1 MSTPAVHLLLAI
13 HCHQPVGNFGFVL
26 EEAFERAYEPFLA
39 VLERHPAIRVTL
51 HYSGTL
57 LDWFREHQPRF
68 LDRLKRLAAS
78 RRVELLAGG
87 YYEPILPLIP
97 EPDRQGQI
105 ALMRRALRR
114 VLGQAPDGLWLTERV
129 WEPELPQTLAR
140 GGIRYTILDVNQFRP
155 AAATLPA
162 AAQLRDEQGWEV
174 LGCYVTS
181 YGRHPLV
188 LFPASTRLR
197 YAIPFQDPSKTIDV
211 LRRAQRP
218 TPLCLTYA
226 DDGEKFG
233 LWPQT
238 HEWVYGQGWLE
249 QFFQAIERESSW
261 LTTSTFSQYLAEA
274 SPNGR
279 VFLPCGSYEEMLEW
293 AGGSFRN
300 FFVKYPEA
308 NAMLHKMLAVSDRL
322 HHVESLKKLRVQS
335 SRTRRKSVRNS
346 QLSTLNSQLLARAQ
360 RELYMAQCNDAYWHG
375 VFGGLYLAHLRRAVY
390 SHLIEAEQLLTRRGG
405 GAVRQSREDLDG
417 DGRAE
422 LVLRSPE
429 LSVVIDPDEDGAV
442 TELDVAQPPV
452 NLIDTLARRREPYHD
467 KLRLTTPSDPGSAA
481 APASIHDGV
490 KVKQQGLETLLA
502 YDDHRRTCFLVSGL
516 SAIPTLHQ
524 ITGSVWSEH
533 RLWSG
538 GAWTVQAG
546 TGRRP
551 GVVTLSRRL
560 PQPAPAGALG
570 GPGGR
575 LRKTIALDARRRRLS
590 FRCAIEDLEIPVL
603 AIEFNL
609 GLRDPRLSQPDWRE
623 AAGAVEVRDP
633 AVGVGVVM
641 RTSEPAAVA
650 SFPIDTV
657 SGSEEGLERTPQGSA
672 VVFLWP
678 LHGQRRWSCE
688 ITWTIGVL

>member
-1 MSTPAVHLLLAI
+1 MSTATVHLLLAI

-78 RRVELLAGG
+78 RRVELLASG

-97 EPDRQGQI
+97 EPDRQGQM
-105 ALMRRALRR
+105 ALMRRTLRR

-162 AAQLRDEQGWEV
+162 AAQLRDEQGWDV

-181 YGRHPLV
+181 YGRHPLI

-197 YAIPFQDPSKTIDV
+197 YAIPFQAPSKTIDV

-218 TPLCLTYA
+218 DPVCLTYA

-233 LWPQT
+233 LWPKT

-261 LTTSTFSQYLAEA
+261 LTTSTFSQYLTQA

-293 AGGSFRN
+293 SGGSFRN

-308 NAMLHKMLAVSDRL
+308 NAMLHKMLSVSERL
-322 HHVESLKKLRVQS
+322 HTAQTPSPRAARPAPLLEQA
-335 SRTRRKSVRNS
+335 RRH
-346 QLSTLNSQLLARAQ
+346 
-360 RELYMAQCNDAYWHG
+360 LYMAQCNDAYWHG

-390 SHLIEAEQLLTRRGG
+390 SHLIEAEQLLTTRGG
-405 GAVRQSREDLDG
+405 AARQAQEDLDG
-417 DGRAE
+417 DGQAE
-422 LVLRSPE
+422 LVLRNPE

-467 KLRLTTPSDPGSAA
+467 KLRLPAPSDPASGA

-538 GAWTVQAG
+538 GAWTVQSR

-560 PQPAPAGALG
+560 QQ
-570 GPGGR
+570 GR
-575 LRKTIALDARRRRLS
+575 IRKTIALDARRRRLS

-623 AAGAVEVRDP
+623 EAGTVEIRDP

-688 ITWTIGVL
+688 ITWTIGAL